1 MTGRLDRSGAIFPLL
16 PLRATSGHGSAKG
29 FADRDRITPYLQSL
43 LLLRIEMS
51 DEAIGADQ
59 NGSGADLNEDAGD
72 DL

>member
-1 MTGRLDRSGAIFPLL
+1 MAGIV
-16 PLRATSGHGSAKG
+16 
-29 FADRDRITPYLQSL
+29 

-59 NGSGADLNEDAGD
+59 NGSGAGLNEDVGD